1 MVTWGVPGAAPARTR
16 GHRCH
21 TGFTLPS
28 SALRLCCL
36 GNRGGLGL
44 VQWCRG
50 EGWCLRSFPRS
61 PPTPPARGWS
71 VCNHPAVPE
80 LQKLAAWALISA
92 GEEPRGQARPQG
104 LIYGA
109 AAGCP
114 EPVPHAWWFC
124 SGAGAGDNLSNICV
138 QSINGKIQSRAQHF
152 FNTPQPR
159 YAKPSASWHWLV
171 QQAGKGDLRWE
182 VEAEVLAGSYRA
194 RGWTP
199 G

>member
-1 MVTWGVPGAAPARTR
+1 MFS
-16 GHRCH
+16 C
-21 TGFTLPS
+21 S
-28 SALRLCCL
+28 SALHNALGDAGSGHRVPGELLTPSPGLHLHLQPVVGLCATT
-36 GNRGGLGL
+36 
-44 VQWCRG
+44 
-50 EGWCLRSFPRS
+50 PR
-61 PPTPPARGWS
+61 PRPQ
-71 VCNHPAVPE
+71 PE

-194 RGWTP
+194 RGRTP